1 MILSFVCDGCF
12 FAGQVENISAHGKNI
27 PSAKKGRACPAGAF
41 GQGPNRPRVLVTT
54 ASQATAQAAAGDMSS
69 LLREEGR
76 ILWREL
82 RKLCMHACRLRK
94 GKQKRKENVGY

>member
-1 MILSFVCDGCF
+1 MTGVF

-69 LLREEGR
+69 LLREEGTS
-76 ILWREL
+76 LCREL
-82 RKLCMHACRLRK
+82 RKLCMHACMPRK
-94 GKQKRKENVGY
+94 GKKKKRRILGKDDV